1 MLRFLKEVVWKVS
14 SDNSQVVLEWSQ
26 VPVGRLL
33 EQDLPLGLV
42 DVETVDLLVKKGD
55 TADDCF
61 WVEDFRSGIA

>member
-14 SDNSQVVLEWSQ
+14 SDNFQVVLEWSQ
-26 VPVGRLL
+26 VLLGRLL
-33 EQDLPLGLV
+33 KQELPFCLV

-61 WVEDFRSGIA
+61 WVEELGSGIA